1 MSDRK
6 LTPSWMVYNMTSCV
20 LYGEP
25 ALRDVS
31 ELLNLR
37 FAVADGNL
45 GEAYLHKTLLVNC
58 APKSRVSHVTL
69 NFGVNRKV
77 YYNLSN
83 LAYDLD
89 QDQLSFS
96 LPSTE
101 DRTRLERYGL
111 YLQDEN

>member
-6 LTPSWMVYNMTSCV
+6 LTPSWMVYNTSSCV

-25 ALRDVS
+25 ALKDVS

-37 FAVADGNL
+37 FTVADGNQ

-58 APKSRVSHVTL
+58 VPKNRASYVTL

-83 LAYDLD
+83 LAYDMD
-89 QDQLSFS
+89 QDQLSYS
-96 LPSTE
+96 LPSAE

-111 YLQDEN
+111 YL